1 MADQRTDAARQ
12 SSELGLADA
21 FSIANAVCG
30 FFAVALLARGDL
42 GAGGLETGDVLA
54 VGGLLVAGALF
65 DILDGPVARWRGSSA
80 IGETLDTLSDVVT
93 FAMAPAVLLAVAGV
107 AEGGTHPRVLLT
119 AAAAYLVAVL
129 VRLARFAVSDSPEER
144 HCFSGMPCPLA
155 TVAVFALVLLDP
167 GAYEVAAGVAL
178 IVWMML
184 SSIPYPKAS
193 RATAPLIALWAL
205 GGAGALAGLLPLD
218 VAAAVTVTVVLG
230 IPIVM
235 AARGREDA
243 EAPRPA

>member
-1 MADQRTDAARQ
+1 MPERGTPHGQR
-12 SSELGLADA
+12 SELALADA

-42 GAGGLETGDVLA
+42 DGAGLERGDVLA
-54 VGGLLVAGALF
+54 AGGLLIAGALF

-93 FAMAPAVLLAVAGV
+93 FAMAPAVLLAVAGA
-107 AEGGTHPRVLLT
+107 AEGGSHPRVLLT

-129 VRLARFAVSDSPEER
+129 VRLARFSVDDTEEQR
-144 HCFSGMPCPLA
+144 RCFSGLPCPLA

-167 GAYEVAAGVAL
+167 GAYGVAAGVGVT
-178 IVWMML
+178 VWLML
-184 SSIPYPKAS
+184 SSVPYPKAS
-193 RATAPLIALWAL
+193 RATAPLIAAWAV
-205 GGAGALAGLLPLD
+205 GGAAALAGLLPLD
-218 VAAAVTVTVVLG
+218 LAAAVTVAVVLA

-235 AARGREDA
+235 AARGRHADL
-243 EAPRPA
+243 PRPA

>member
-1 MADQRTDAARQ
+1 MTDRAADSRQ

-42 GAGGLETGDVLA
+42 GSAGLEANDVLA
-54 VGGLLVAGALF
+54 AGGLLVAGALF

-129 VRLARFAVSDSPEER
+129 VRLARFAVSDGAEER
-144 HCFSGMPCPLA
+144 RCFSGMPCPLA

-167 GAYEVAAGVAL
+167 GAYGVAAGVAL
-178 IVWMML
+178 IVWIML
-184 SSIPYPKAS
+184 SSVPYPKAS
-193 RATAPLIALWAL
+193 RATAPLIAIWAL
-205 GGAGALAGLLPLD
+205 GGAGALAGLMPLD
-218 VAAAVTVTVVLG
+218 LAAAITVAVVLV

-235 AARGREDA
+235 AARSRADA
-243 EAPRPA
+243 DVPRPA